1 MNKRVHKIFFLDL
14 KLRFFFFRFFKGFEW
29 VVELEKNDKIIPKN
43 QKEQKTQIFDHRLI
57 TKF

>member
-14 KLRFFFFRFFKGFEW
+14 KLRFFFFRFFEGFEW

-43 QKEQKTQIFDHRLI
+43 QKEQKKSNIDNSI
-57 TKF
+57 IE